1 MEWNCRS
8 AQSNLHVRLK
18 DNSLLNENK
27 EAQNEKPLRSLQI
40 YMWVQLLFIFLFNT
54 RKQLFIIF
62 MIMILYIFVLLDT
75 YLFSLQKLLFRPF
88 SIFKFSVFGCKGSLY
103 ILNTSPL
110 LSFLVRTF
118 LVVLYKAQTE
128 VILKLCQTTFPH
140 KIIKN

>member
-1 MEWNCRS
+1 MELPVCTVKS
-8 AQSNLHVRLK
+8 AREIERQQSTKWKQGSTER
-18 DNSLLNENK
+18 
-27 EAQNEKPLRSLQI
+27 KPLRSLQI